1 MNRPT
6 TIDDYDI
13 LEEAYSDMMHLGG
26 TITGV
31 LNCMSND
38 TERGYLAFAVA
49 MEREHRT
56 LQQAFTRL
64 CAAWFIYA
72 AQPEYRTDLR
82 NEATHKLAI
91 ALKQVIEDDGYLP
104 FI

>member
-1 MNRPT
+1 MNRPAT
-6 TIDDYDI
+6 LEEYDV
-13 LEEAYSDMMHLGG
+13 LEEAYADMMRLAG

-38 TERGYLAFAVA
+38 SERGYLAFSVA

-64 CAAWFIYA
+64 CVAWF
-72 AQPEYRTDLR
+72 
-82 NEATHKLAI
+82 
-91 ALKQVIEDDGYLP
+91 
-104 FI
+104 

>member
-6 TIDDYDI
+6 TIEEYDV
-13 LEEAYSDMMHLGG
+13 LEEAYADMMRLAG
-26 TITGV
+26 TITDI

-38 TERGYLAFAVA
+38 TERGYLAFSVA

-64 CAAWFIYA
+64 CVAWFQYA
-72 AQPEYRTDLR
+72 ADPGYRTDLR
-82 NEATHKLAI
+82 NEGTHALAVS
-91 ALKQVIEDDGYLP
+91 LKPVIEDAYLP

>member
-6 TIDDYDI
+6 CLEDYDVPK
-13 LEEAYSDMMHLGG
+13 EASTDMMKLAG
-26 TITGV
+26 TITGI
-31 LNCMSND
+31 LNYMSND
-38 TERGYLAFAVA
+38 TERGHLAFCAA
-49 MEREHRT
+49 MENEHRT

-64 CAAWFIYA
+64 CVAWFLYT

-82 NEATHKLAI
+82 NEGTHELAVKPYPP
-91 ALKQVIEDDGYLP
+91 LKEEAYLP

>member
-6 TIDDYDI
+6 TIEDYDV
-13 LEEAYSDMMHLGG
+13 LEEAYADMMRLAG

-31 LNCMSND
+31 LNYMSND
-38 TERGYLAFAVA
+38 SERGYLAFCVA

-64 CAAWFIYA
+64 CVAWFLFA
-72 AQPEYRTDLR
+72 ANPDYRTDLR
-82 NEATHKLAI
+82 NEATHKLAGVLKP
-91 ALKQVIEDDGYLP
+91 ALEDSHMPLV
-104 FI
+104 

>member
-6 TIDDYDI
+6 TIEDYDL
-13 LEEAYSDMMHLGG
+13 LEEAYADMMCLAG

-31 LNCMSND
+31 LNYMSND
-38 TERGYLAFAVA
+38 SERGYLAFSVA

-64 CAAWFIYA
+64 CLAWFLFA
-72 AQPEYRTDLR
+72 ANPDYRTDLR
-82 NEATHKLAI
+82 NEATHELA
-91 ALKQVIEDDGYLP
+91 ATLRPMLEEAYLP

>member
-6 TIDDYDI
+6 TLEDYDV
-13 LEEAYSDMMHLGG
+13 LEEAYADMMRLAG
-26 TITGV
+26 TITDV
-31 LNCMSND
+31 LNRMSND
-38 TERGYLAFAVA
+38 SGRGYLAFSVA

-64 CAAWFIYA
+64 CVAWFLFA
-72 AQPEYRTDLR
+72 ANPEYRTDLR
-82 NEATHKLAI
+82 NEGTHTLAMKL
-91 ALKQVIEDDGYLP
+91 KPVIEESCLP